1 MSNTYTWTT
10 TSLLT
15 QTVGNETDYVVIVN
29 YDVLGINDTD
39 NQYHCSLYFTQELTV
54 IYDQPDYIPYNEL
67 TNEIVIGWVQ
77 ETLGTYGIES
87 IYISID
93 GNIESQINPPISPVN
108 TPLPF

>member
-15 QTVGNETDYVVIVN
+15 ETVGNETDYVVIVN

-39 NQYHCSLYFTQELTV
+39 NKYQCSLYFTQELTV
-54 IYDQPDYIPYNEL
+54 IYDQPSYIPYDEL

-93 GNIESQINPPISPVN
+93 GNIESQINPPKSPTN

>member
-15 QTVGNETDYVVIVN
+15 ETVGNETDYVVIVN

-39 NQYHCSLYFTQELTV
+39 KKYQCSLYFTQELTV
-54 IYDQPDYIPYNEL
+54 IYDQPDYIPYDEL

-93 GNIESQINPPISPVN
+93 GNIESQINPPKSPTN